1 MISGLVGS
9 GQMSETEKMFEEML
23 ERDFVS
29 WTSMMSGY
37 HNGQLEN
44 TVNMF
49 YWMIRDGSC
58 VDDPWRERWF

>member
-37 HNGQLEN
+37 FHNGQPKN
-44 TVNMF
+44 TINMF
-49 YWMIRDGSC
+49 S
-58 VDDPWRERWF
+58 